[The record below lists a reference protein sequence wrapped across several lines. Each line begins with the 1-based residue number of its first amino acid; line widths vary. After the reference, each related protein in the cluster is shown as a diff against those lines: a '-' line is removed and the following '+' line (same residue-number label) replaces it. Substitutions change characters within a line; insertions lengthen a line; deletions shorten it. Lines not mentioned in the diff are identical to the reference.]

1 MTSLTISPSIDQGAA
16 LAFQSNFIRLAQQT
30 KSKLASSPAVRYQS
44 SGAKTVNIA
53 RMGAIS
59 LVEAYGR
66 NPNKEYVDYNID
78 NRQFTKRRF
87 TATVLIDKKTDINEL
102 ITDPTS
108 DIMQSII
115 SAKERVIDRVIA
127 DAALGAVLTGR
138 PDASPTSTSAASDGV
153 ITVDATGGLTYA
165 KIQEITQNFI
175 NNELTMDMIKG
186 ANLLVSGTENTALM
200 QEVEFI
206 NNDYISGYAVEE
218 GYKSKA
224 GIYGITMFAGSVTGG
239 LTAINPI
246 LTESSTTR
254 NCMVLAPDAV
264 SIAMELARLDVQPS
278 ATKVNSNEIT
288 IDLWIGSARNEGA
301 RVQKVTTTF

>member
-1 MTSLTISPSIDQGAA
+1 MTSLTISPSIDQAAA
-16 LAFQSNFIRLAQQT
+16 LAFQSNFHRLAQQT
-30 KSKLASSPAVRYQS
+30 NSKLASSPAVRYQS
-44 SGAKTVNIA
+44 SDSKTVNVG
-53 RMGAIS
+53 RMGSIS

-66 NPNKEYVDYNID
+66 NPNKEYVDYNVD

-108 DIMQSII
+108 DIMQSIL

-127 DAALGAVLTGR
+127 DAALGAVLTGA
-138 PDASPTSTSAASDGV
+138 PDASPTSTSAATDGV

-175 NNELTMDMIKG
+175 NNEMTMDIIKG
-186 ANLLVSGTENTALM
+186 ANFLLSGTENSALM

-224 GIYGITMFAGSVTGG
+224 GIYMINMFAGSVTGG
-239 LTAINPI
+239 LTVSNPI

-254 NCMVLAPDAV
+254 NCMVLAPNAV
-264 SIAMELARLDVQPS
+264 SVAMELARLDVQPS
-278 ATKVNSNEIT
+278 GPKVNSNEIT
-288 IDLWIGSARNEGA
+288 IDLWIGAARNEGA
-301 RVQKVTTTF
+301 LVQKVTTTF